1 MTSSAQVPAGPR
13 PVRPG
18 WGLGPAAVD
27 PDPRRCP
34 SCGTPI
40 LPGRAQC
47 HDCYLRTEQQVR
59 AYTERA
65 WMMRN
70 YPGYRPRDL
79 FPEDYGDDE

>member
-1 MTSSAQVPAGPR
+1 MTGPESARPGRR

-18 WGLGPAAVD
+18 WGVDPAAAD
-27 PDPRRCP
+27 PEPRRCP

-65 WMMRN
+65 WMTRN

-79 FPEDYGDDE
+79 FPEDDDE

>member
-18 WGLGPAAVD
+18 WSVDPAAAD

-34 SCGTPI
+34 SCGVPI

-47 HDCYLRTEQQVR
+47 HACYLRSQAR
-59 AYTERA
+59 AQCATERA
-65 WMMRN
+65 WMTRN
-70 YPGYRPRDL
+70 FPEYRPQRL
-79 FPEDYGDDE
+79 FPEDYGNDE